1 MRSAPRAD
9 RGRLFAIGSV
19 FSVRTRAR
27 AQIDRK
33 RICRGRRPDQVP
45 LAAAGR
51 YVTSRL
57 PRGRPRT
64 LALDASL
71 RAAAA
76 AGSRRVRS
84 GDLREKIK
92 THPQGASFLFLV
104 DASGSMGANRR
115 MVLTKGILLSL
126 LRDAYHKRDR
136 VALMTFR
143 AATAELVLP
152 FTRSR
157 GVARRQLARLRV
169 GGKTPLGLGLREA
182 IAEFERRRRLD
193 AGMRPVLVVVSDGNG
208 NLAMEGGDPYE
219 EAMRYARRVR
229 ALDIRGLFIDTEED
243 PCAFGWGRQV
253 ARAMG
258 GDYLVAE
265 AIRRRGVIELPL

>member
-1 MRSAPRAD
+1 
-9 RGRLFAIGSV
+9 
-19 FSVRTRAR
+19 
-27 AQIDRK
+27 
-33 RICRGRRPDQVP
+33 VP

-57 PRGRPRT
+57 PRGRPHN
-64 LALDASL
+64 LALDATL

-76 AGSRRVRS
+76 AGNRRVCA
-84 GDLREKIK
+84 GDFREKVK
-92 THPQGASFLFLV
+92 TQPQGASFLFLV

-143 AATAELVLP
+143 AAVAELVLP
-152 FTRSR
+152 FTRSQ
-157 GVARRQLARLRV
+157 GVARRQLERLRV

-182 IAEFERRRRLD
+182 LAVFAQRRRLD

-208 NLAMEGGDPYE
+208 NVAIEGGDPYE
-219 EAMRYARRVR
+219 EALRYARRVR
-229 ALDIRGLFIDTEED
+229 ALRIRSLFIDTEED

-258 GDYLVAE
+258 GAYLIAE